1 MERSS
6 TAPAA
11 VDGPGEGLLREFNVW
26 STFALAFAFI
36 SPIVA
41 LYGIFGIGLT
51 TVGPGFW
58 WGFPITLAGQMLV
71 ALTFGQ
77 LASRWPIEGSVYQWS
92 RRLVG
97 PVFGW
102 AAGWAYIWTLV
113 IAVAAVAY
121 GAAGFVAQIFGIDP
135 STRNLVLI
143 SLVTLA
149 LVTWGNTQ
157 GRRVL
162 KVMVGLCIAV
172 EIIGS
177 IGIGAVLLI
186 FYREN
191 SVSVLFDGLGAPTG
205 SIFTAP
211 LLLGIAYAGWS
222 FLGFESAG
230 AIAEEVRDPTR
241 AIPKAM
247 VVSLLFVAGVV
258 MFSSLALILAIPN
271 LAGIASGAVAD
282 PVVDTLTVHFGS
294 TVVKG
299 VLVLFLIGF
308 FAALLAIQAAA
319 SRVIW
324 AFARESELPAS
335 RYLAK
340 LSGADR
346 MPVNA
351 VLVTAVMSGAVY
363 VFSGSNVYTLLV
375 TFTSGGFYVAFAFP
389 VLALASARLRGRWQP
404 GTFTVG
410 RYGAVVSW
418 GAAIW
423 LVFQIANIVWPRYP
437 ELAWH
442 DNYAFFVIAAVITV
456 AGVIVRLSLRSADP
470 AAPTAADLSL
480 SNVQTVGEPQP

>member
-1 MERSS
+1 MERSE
-6 TAPAA
+6 TATAA
-11 VDGPGEGLLREFNVW
+11 GAGQGEELLREFNVW

-41 LYGIFGIGLT
+41 LYGIFGIGLA

-58 WGFPITLAGQMLV
+58 WGFPITLGGQLLV
-71 ALTFGQ
+71 ALTFAQ

-92 RRLVG
+92 RRLIG
-97 PVFGW
+97 PGFGW

-121 GAAGFVAQIFGIDP
+121 GAAGFVAQIFGITA
-135 STRNLVLI
+135 STRNLVLVSI
-143 SLVTLA
+143 VTLA
-149 LVTWGNTQ
+149 LVTWGNTH
-157 GRRVL
+157 GRHVL
-162 KVMVGLCIAV
+162 KIMVGLCIAV

-191 SVSVLFDGLGAPTG
+191 SVSVLFNGLDAPSS

-211 LLLGIAYAGWS
+211 LVLGVAYAGWS

-230 AIAEEVRDPTR
+230 AIAEEVRDPKR
-241 AIPKAM
+241 SIPKAM
-247 VVSLLFVAGVV
+247 VASLAFVAAVV
-258 MFSSLALILAIPN
+258 MFSSFALILAIPD
-271 LAGIASGAVAD
+271 LAGVASGAVAD

-335 RYLAK
+335 RHLAK
-340 LSGADR
+340 LSGPDR

-351 VLVTAVMSGAVY
+351 VLVTTVMSGAIY
-363 VFSGSNVYTLLV
+363 VFSGSNIYTLLV

-389 VLALASARLRGRWQP
+389 VVALAVARLRGRWEP
-404 GTFTVG
+404 GTFTAG

-418 GAAIW
+418 AALIW
-423 LVFQIANIVWPRYP
+423 LLAEIAIIVWPRYP
-437 ELAWH
+437 ELSWH
-442 DNYAFFVIAAVITV
+442 DNYAFFVIAAAIAAVGLVI
-456 AGVIVRLSLRSADP
+456 RLSLRETGPAVSVTPDRSTVQPIGDP
-470 AAPTAADLSL
+470 
-480 SNVQTVGEPQP
+480 QT

>member
-1 MERSS
+1 MDRWS
-6 TAPAA
+6 TRTAA
-11 VDGPGEGLLREFNVW
+11 GEGRGEELLREFSVW

-51 TVGPGFW
+51 TIGPGFW
-58 WGFPITLAGQMLV
+58 WGFPITLGGQLLV

-92 RRLVG
+92 RRLIG
-97 PVFGW
+97 PRFGW

-121 GAAGFVAQIFGIDP
+121 GAAGFVAQIFGIEAT
-135 STRNLVLI
+135 TRNLVLI

-149 LVTWGNTQ
+149 LVTWGNTV
-157 GRRVL
+157 GRRAL
-162 KVMVGLCIAV
+162 KLMVGLCIAV

-177 IGIGAVLLI
+177 IGIGAVLLL

-191 SVSVLFDGLGAPTG
+191 SVSVLFDGLDAPSAG
-205 SIFTAP
+205 IFTAP
-211 LLLGIAYAGWS
+211 LMLGIAYAGWS

-230 AIAEEVRDPTR
+230 AIAEEVRDPER

-247 VVSLLFVAGVV
+247 IASLAFVAGVV
-258 MFSSLALILAIPN
+258 MFSSFALILAIPN
-271 LAGIASGAVAD
+271 LGGVASGAVAD
-282 PVVDTLTVHFGS
+282 PVVATLTAHFGS
-294 TVVKG
+294 NVVKG

-319 SRVIW
+319 SRIIW

-335 RYLAK
+335 RHLAK
-340 LSGADR
+340 LSGPDR

-351 VLVTAVMSGAVY
+351 VLVTAVMSGAIY
-363 VFSGSNVYTLLV
+363 LFSGSNIYTLLV

-389 VLALASARLRGRWQP
+389 VVALAIARLRGRWEP
-404 GTFTVG
+404 GSFTLG
-410 RYGAVVSW
+410 RYGALISW
-418 GAAIW
+418 AALVW
-423 LVFQIANIVWPRYP
+423 LLFEIANIVWPRYSD
-437 ELAWH
+437 LAWH
-442 DNYAFFVIAAVITV
+442 DNYAFFVIAAAITV
-456 AGVIVRLSLRSADP
+456 AGVVVRASLRPSDP
-470 AAPTAADLSL
+470 APSMAPERST
-480 SNVQTVGEPQP
+480 VQPIGDHQS